1 MYVAELFNIKVMA
14 IFDLSNNS
22 GVCKLCIN
30 SIFHC
35 GEIVCQVALDKR
47 NGQKCKTKQNDPDIT
62 LESTYITIWN
72 KTDDF

>member
-30 SIFHC
+30 SILHC
-35 GEIVCQVALDKR
+35 GEIVCQVALDKSS
-47 NGQKCKTKQNDPDIT
+47 G
-62 LESTYITIWN
+62 
-72 KTDDF
+72 